1 MNVYPDKT
9 VMKMHS
15 DQLGR
20 QIRPC
25 RDMFLDFGP
34 NNLLGLRTCLLI
46 EILSKVATLTSPKD
60 TEHCQTSYKKKSH
73 LNLQFNPFVSL
84 PSYALVLTLNW

>member
-1 MNVYPDKT
+1 MNAYPHKT

-25 RDMFLDFGP
+25 RDMFLDFGL
-34 NNLLGLRTCLLI
+34 NNLLGLRTCFLI

-60 TEHCQTSYKKKSH
+60 AEHCQTSYKKISH
-73 LNLQFNPFVSL
+73 LNLQCNLFVSL
-84 PSYALVLTLNW
+84 VCYALVLTLNW